1 MKTGK
6 ILAILMALSLL
17 AGCSA
22 KAANDSADSAMMK
35 SEYSM
40 SYDAEYGYVVESTPA
55 ASGIYDTSENPDSS
69 TDVSVTEQ
77 KIIKTVDV
85 TAETED
91 MDTLLASI
99 AEKVAELGG
108 YMERQEVYNGSAYS
122 SRRNRNADMTIR
134 IPVEK
139 LNGFMDQV
147 AGLSNVVN
155 KTESIDDVTLT
166 YVATESRVKALET
179 EEERLLEL
187 LAKAESMSD
196 LLEIESRLTEVR
208 YELESYTTQLLV
220 LQNKV
225 SYSTVNL
232 YVSEVVEYTPV
243 AEETVWQRISG
254 GFMDSL
260 EGIWN
265 GVVEIFVFLAANLP
279 YLVVIGAVGTVVVLR
294 LLRSGKKRKN
304 KVQPPKS
311 EEAE

>member
-40 SYDAEYGYVVESTPA
+40 SYDAEYGYVVESTTA

-254 GFMDSL
+254 GFVDSL

-279 YLVVIGAVGTVVVLR
+279 YLVVIGAVGTVVVLL

>member
-22 KAANDSADSAMMK
+22 KAVNDSADSAMMK

-40 SYDAEYGYVVESTPA
+40 SYDAEYGYVVESTTA
-55 ASGIYDTSENPDSS
+55 ASGIYDTSENLDSS

-254 GFMDSL
+254 GFVDSL

-279 YLVVIGAVGTVVVLR
+279 YLVVIGAVGTVVVFL

>member
-40 SYDAEYGYVVESTPA
+40 SYDAEYGYVVESTTA
-55 ASGIYDTSENPDSS
+55 ASGIYDTSENLDSS

-155 KTESIDDVTLT
+155 KTESVDDVTLT

-279 YLVVIGAVGTVVVLR
+279 YLVVIGAVGTVVVLL

>member
-40 SYDAEYGYVVESTPA
+40 SYDAEYGYVVESTTA

-260 EGIWN
+260 EGVWN

-279 YLVVIGAVGTVVVLR
+279 YLVVIGAVGTVVVLL

>member
-40 SYDAEYGYVVESTPA
+40 SYDAEYGYVVESTTA
-55 ASGIYDTSENPDSS
+55 ASGIYDTSENLDSS

-279 YLVVIGAVGTVVVLR
+279 YLVVIGAVGTVVVLL

>member
-40 SYDAEYGYVVESTPA
+40 SYDAEYGYVVESTTA

-279 YLVVIGAVGTVVVLR
+279 YLVVIGAVGTVVVLL